1 WIVIF
6 GLLGVYLIGGFK
18 TPHDSDVKHLSVTR
32 IFIAT
37 LAFFVTIY
45 LIPGMWG
52 APLKLFS
59 GILPPLEYSESPH
72 GFGASVQVQTNSS
85 DAEFAPYMETN
96 KNGIVLFKNDYDHA
110 LAYAKKTGKPL
121 LVDFTGH
128 A

>member
-72 GFGASVQVQTNSS
+72 GFGGSHQAVSAAVHND
-85 DAEFAPYMETN
+85 DAEFAPYIEVN
-96 KNGIVLFKNDYDHA
+96 KNGITHFKNDYEHA
-110 LAYAKKTGKPL
+110 LAYAKKVG
-121 LVDFTGH
+121 
-128 A
+128 